1 MQVALGEMEIEGGM
15 FKPLVAHQQLNGAQ
29 VGTGFEQMG
38 REAMAQRVGMN
49 LPGQSCALGCYTAGV
64 PDGLIRD
71 GLIDTAL
78 ACSAG
83 KEVSPRLFPTPIT
96 AQLLEQLR
104 GKWYI
109 PVARTLALADVD
121 HHALAVNVLDLD
133 PCCLGSAYSGRIEQH
148 KDHAVQ
154 AVRCGIDQPHDLL
167 LAEHDRQLLWHLR
180 ENEIVVGEV
189 TPPQRALV
197 QEPQGRDPDLDRA
210 GLKLLLPQQK
220 DLITSQMFGA

>member
-1 MQVALGEMEIEGGM
+1 MAQHVRMNPLGES
-15 FKPLVAHQQLNGAQ
+15 GAR
-29 VGTGFEQMG
+29 G
-38 REAMAQRVGMN
+38 RD
-49 LPGQSCALGCYTAGV
+49 PAGV

-78 ACSAG
+78 ACGAG
-83 KEVSPRLFPTPIT
+83 KEVSARFFPLPIT

-104 GKWYI
+104 RKRYI
-109 PVARTLALADVD
+109 PVARALPLANVD
-121 HHALAVNVLDLD
+121 HHALAVDVLYPD
-133 PCCLGSAYSGRIEQH
+133 PCCFGSAYSGRIEQH

-154 AVRCGIDQPHDLL
+154 AVGCGIDQPHDLL
-167 LAEHDRQLLWHLR
+167 LAEYDRQLLWHLR